1 MNKKYNLLLNQIKQ
15 NILNKKKTLQI
26 KFSKKVIPFLDFLV
40 KNNFLSRYTIV
51 NKFSNKFIILYI
63 GYSFKNDPSLSFFS
77 IGSCNKKN
85 TKLVKGLKN
94 SLNLNFISNNSSRS
108 QNQYSLISR
117 YR

>member
-1 MNKKYNLLLNQIKQ
+1 MNKNYNLLLNQIKQ

-40 KNNFLSRYTIV
+40 NNNFLSRYTIV
-51 NKFSNKFIILYI
+51 NKFIILYI
-63 GYSFKNDPSLSFFS
+63 GYNFKNDPSLSFFS

-85 TKLVKGLKN
+85 TKLVKGLKS
-94 SLNLNFISNNSSRS
+94 SLNLNFTTNNSSKS
-108 QNQYSLISR
+108 QNHYSLISR